1 MIALDTSVLID
12 VLVADPRHADASE
25 AAIASALAAGEVVVC
40 EAVVAE
46 LQSMLDTDAN
56 VMEVLESMGVR
67 FQPGSEQVAI
77 RAGLMYRRFRARG
90 GRRER
95 VIPDFLIGFGFTD
108 DVAVLTAAIAAVRN
122 HITPA
127 HRAAARKALEDA
139 GA

>member
-95 VIPDFLIGFGFTD
+95 VIPDFLIG
-108 DVAVLTAAIAAVRN
+108 AHAMRQCTALITRDEAFFRQFFKGLRIIA
-122 HITPA
+122 P
-127 HRAAARKALEDA
+127 
-139 GA
+139 GP

>member
-95 VIPDFLIGFGFTD
+95 VIPDFLIG
-108 DVAVLTAAIAAVRN
+108 AHAMLQCTALITRDEAFFRQFFKGLRIIA
-122 HITPA
+122 P
-127 HRAAARKALEDA
+127 
-139 GA
+139 GP

>member
-95 VIPDFLIGFGFTD
+95 VIPDFLIG
-108 DVAVLTAAIAAVRN
+108 AHAMLQCTALITRDEAFFRQFFKGLRIIAPR
-122 HITPA
+122 P
-127 HRAAARKALEDA
+127 
-139 GA
+139 